1 MEEYSLVCPGPS
13 KRFNSK
19 VVSYGDK
26 RDIFAKLQMNTTHE
40 LATVPNLPLIAS
52 IFRKVKYM
60 RENKVSG
67 TMFCWNFGC
76 FPDTLNTFAFNKF
89 LEDDLSTTERQC
101 LRALAEEYFGIGQN
115 QAKTI
120 ANIWNNFQRATRYY
134 PVSGNLFLSWS
145 PVNYALAY
153 PLKEIFE
160 NKPMGPSWLEHE
172 WGDKLED
179 TLNGYSL
186 EEMVMLLKQ
195 LSLSW
200 QKAVPDYEE
209 ALKNSTET
217 ERAKKEIAVAATA
230 GCTFRSTYN
239 IYRWYQ
245 LIKYKKEKMG
255 KRVDILQ
262 DEMKNLEQVLR
273 YIDLDS
279 RLGYHQEAQAYMF
292 DKSSIKQKLKNIRQ
306 KIGY

>member
-1 MEEYSLVCPGPS
+1 
-13 KRFNSK
+13 
-19 VVSYGDK
+19 
-26 RDIFAKLQMNTTHE
+26 
-40 LATVPNLPLIAS
+40 
-52 IFRKVKYM
+52 
-60 RENKVSG
+60 
-67 TMFCWNFGC
+67 
-76 FPDTLNTFAFNKF
+76 
-89 LEDDLSTTERQC
+89 
-101 LRALAEEYFGIGQN
+101 
-115 QAKTI
+115 
-120 ANIWNNFQRATRYY
+120 
-134 PVSGNLFLSWS
+134 
-145 PVNYALAY
+145 
-153 PLKEIFE
+153 
-160 NKPMGPSWLEHE
+160 MGPSWLEHE